1 MRKLALFLLATS
13 LLSACATTTSRPAG
27 PAVPPHSHPAP
38 PQPRVA
44 DTVGPATQM
53 CQVATLAEQ
62 RLAMLDEIH
71 EYRET
76 IRVDGGRSSSTAD
89 TRTQE
94 LILAFETDLDGSY
107 RFATSSCRT
116 YNRCLEENRFE
127 EARCQDT
134 AQLWH
139 EGQDRFHDLS
149 LQLAAVRERIAL
161 GCTSCSRQ
169 AAPPSG
175 SRPYQHDHDAPPA
188 DDLLG
193 SVFSTQRGN

>member
-1 MRKLALFLLATS
+1 MRKLTLLLFAATM
-13 LLSACATTTSRPAG
+13 LSACATTTPS
-27 PAVPPHSHPAP
+27 PAVPAHSHPSPPAP
-38 PQPRVA
+38 RIA
-44 DTVGPATQM
+44 DTVGPATAM
-53 CQVATLAEQ
+53 CQVDTLAEQ
-62 RLAMLDEIH
+62 RLAMLTEIH

-76 IRVDGGRSSSTAD
+76 IQVDGGRSAGVAD

-94 LILAFETDLDGSY
+94 LIAAFETDLDGSY

-116 YNRCLEENRFE
+116 YNRCLEENSFD

-134 AQLWH
+134 ARLWH

-169 AAPPSG
+169 DIPAND
-175 SRPYQHDHDAPPA
+175 RPYRHQHEPA
-188 DDLLG
+188 QSDGLLG
-193 SVFSTQRGN
+193 SVFSTEDRR